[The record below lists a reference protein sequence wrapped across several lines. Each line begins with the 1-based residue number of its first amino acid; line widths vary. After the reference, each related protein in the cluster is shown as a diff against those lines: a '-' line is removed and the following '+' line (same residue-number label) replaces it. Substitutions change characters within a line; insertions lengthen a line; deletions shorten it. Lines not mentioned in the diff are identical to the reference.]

1 MCVNG
6 YTLFRAHY
14 KRAHYKG
21 NHEMYSIA
29 AWKLV
34 PEAIKK
40 HLKEEVKQASAAQIG
55 WAEKPASAALDTAPR
70 HLVRLVATAIITA
83 LDAAAA
89 IPATA
94 ATAIPTATLASTPI
108 ATATAIPIAT
118 LASTPIATAYAM
130 PQRPLGISRSTQPDQ
145 YPPHPGLFDYPNPLN
160 NFYGRS
166 RFH

>member
-14 KRAHYKG
+14 KG
-21 NHEMYSIA
+21 NHKVDSIA

-55 WAEKPASAALDTAPR
+55 WAEKPASAALATAPR
-70 HLVRLVATAIITA
+70 HLVRLVATAITTA
-83 LDAAAA
+83 LAAAAA

-94 ATAIPTATLASTPI
+94 ATAIPATAIPTATIASPFSTPIATATLASTPI
-108 ATATAIPIAT
+108 ATA
-118 LASTPIATAYAM
+118 SAM

-166 RFH
+166 QFH